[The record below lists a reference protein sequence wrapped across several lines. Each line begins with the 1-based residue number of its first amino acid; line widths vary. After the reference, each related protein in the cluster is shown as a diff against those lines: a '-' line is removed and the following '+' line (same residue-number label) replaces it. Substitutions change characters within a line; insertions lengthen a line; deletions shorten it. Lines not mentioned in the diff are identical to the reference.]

1 VSDSRIPSVTL
12 GRTGL
17 VTSKLSLGTYGW
29 GGVGPP
35 EVRVEGDENILGL
48 LRAGFRAGIRFINTA
63 EAYANEAILGRLIPE
78 ADPPGD
84 LLIATTFGHGKGFT
98 ADQFRASAER
108 SLRELRLDRLPL
120 MFVHD
125 PRTADD
131 MRFIMG
137 PGGALEGLRKLQ
149 SEGLVQYIGV
159 ATGTLAP
166 LQIAVESNE
175 FDVIQFPRLYT
186 LLNQTAVTSG
196 LLAAARARNIGTLS
210 ASPFGGAI
218 LATGTRVPDPL
229 YTFAPALPEVV
240 SAVQRMEQRC
250 AELGVSIAVAAL
262 AFNFTEPLVDA
273 TVPGMVSVREIEE
286 NVSAFEAGLSR
297 GQLESIASAGQI
309 DASLL
314 GGPEF
319 LSSWPADHRP
329 TRDQLQARW
338 TVQSQLTSASLA
350 KT

>member
-1 VSDSRIPSVTL
+1 VSDSRVPSVTL

-35 EVRVEGDENILGL
+35 EVRVEDEDTILDL
-48 LRAGFRAGIRFINTA
+48 LRAGFQAGIRFINTA
-63 EAYANEAILGRLIPE
+63 EAYANEAILGRLLPAANPPE
-78 ADPPGD
+78 D

-108 SLRELRLDRLPL
+108 SLRELRLEKLPL

-149 SEGLVQYIGV
+149 SEGLVEYIGV

-166 LQIAVESNE
+166 LQIAVDSSE

-186 LLNQTAVTSG
+186 LLNQTALTSG
-196 LLAAARARNIGTLS
+196 LLAAARAKHVGTLS
-210 ASPFGGAI
+210 AAPFGGAI
-218 LATGTRVPDPL
+218 LATGTAPAEPL
-229 YTFAPALPEVV
+229 YTFAPALPEIV
-240 SAVQRMEQRC
+240 SAVQRMERRC
-250 AELGVSIAVAAL
+250 AELGVSLAVAAL
-262 AFNFTEPLVDA
+262 AYNYTQPLVDV
-273 TVPGMVSVREIEE
+273 TVPGMVSVREINE
-286 NVSAFEAGLSR
+286 NVSAFQTRLTRTE
-297 GQLESIASAGQI
+297 LESIAEVGRIDSA
-309 DASLL
+309 LV
-314 GGPEF
+314 GGPDF
-319 LSSWPADHRP
+319 LSSWPADRRP
-329 TRDQLQARW
+329 TREELQARW
-338 TVQSQLTSASLA
+338 ARSAA
-350 KT
+350 EAI

>member
-1 VSDSRIPSVTL
+1 MSDSRIPSVTL

-35 EVRVEGDENILGL
+35 EVRVEGDDNILAL
-48 LRAGFRAGIRFINTA
+48 LRAGFEAGVRFINTA

-78 ADPPGD
+78 ADPPPD

-98 ADQFRASAER
+98 ADQFHASAER
-108 SLRELRLDRLPL
+108 SLRELRLEKLPL

-149 SEGLVQYIGV
+149 SEGLVEYIGV

-186 LLNQTAVTSG
+186 LLNQTALTSG
-196 LLAAARARNIGTLS
+196 LLAAAKAKNIGTLS

-218 LATGTRVPDPL
+218 LATGTSVAEPL
-229 YTFAPALPEVV
+229 YTFAPALPEIVA
-240 SAVQRMEQRC
+240 AVQRMEARC
-250 AELGVSIAVAAL
+250 AELDVSLAVAAL
-262 AFNFTEPLVDA
+262 AYNYTESLVDV
-273 TVPGMVSVREIEE
+273 TVPGMVSVREIVE
-286 NVSAFEAGLSR
+286 NVAAFDARLTR
-297 GQLESIASAGQI
+297 ADLESIAQAGRI
-309 DASLL
+309 DASLV

-319 LSSWPADHRP
+319 LSSWPAGRRP
-329 TRDQLQARW
+329 SREQLQARW
-338 TVQSQLTSASLA
+338 ARELTPAPASKL
-350 KT
+350 

>member
-1 VSDSRIPSVTL
+1 MPELPRIPSVTL

-29 GGVGPP
+29 GGLGPP
-35 EVRVEGDENILGL
+35 EVRVEGDDTILEL
-48 LRAGFRAGIRFINTA
+48 LRAAFRAGIRFINTA
-63 EAYANEAILGRLIPE
+63 EAYANESILGRLLPE
-78 ADPPGD
+78 ADPPAD

-108 SLRELRLDRLPL
+108 SLRELRLEKLPL

-149 SEGLVQYIGV
+149 SEGLLEFIGV

-166 LQIAVESNE
+166 LQIAVESDE

-186 LLNQTAVTSG
+186 LLNQSARSSG
-196 LLAAARARNIGTLS
+196 LLAAARARKIGTLS

-218 LATGTRVPDPL
+218 LGTGTRVGEPL

-240 SAVQRMEQRC
+240 AAVERMERRC
-250 AELGVSIAVAAL
+250 AELGVSIATAAL
-262 AFNFTEPLVDA
+262 AYNYTESLVDV
-273 TVPGMVSVREIEE
+273 TVPGMVSVREIVED
-286 NVSAFEAGLSR
+286 VSAFGCSLSR
-297 GQLESIASAGQI
+297 EELESIAAAGRI
-309 DASLL
+309 DPLLL

-319 LSSWPADHRP
+319 ASSWPPDRRP
-329 TRDQLQARW
+329 TREQLQARW
-338 TVQSQLTSASLA
+338 TAPAPRVAA
-350 KT
+350 G